1 MSNDEIKK
9 YARSKGVRMYELAS
23 EFEMNE
29 SVLSRMFRCELD
41 EDMKQVIIGA
51 INRLANDKETN
62 GSVSQK
68 MVVTSLMRERV
79 MSKSNVADKSKKS
92 VSSTKTSAV
101 ASVETVTTATRT
113 TSKPKGTSKS
123 EDLFDSLF
131 DSFEIEEDVTGGDLY
146 G

>member
-92 VSSTKTSAV
+92 VSTSIPGAKPSITAPIAV
-101 ASVETVTTATRT
+101 PWLSPNKVTDT
-113 TSKPKGTSKS
+113 
-123 EDLFDSLF
+123 
-131 DSFEIEEDVTGGDLY
+131 FEPIVFFIKISPFL
-146 G
+146 